1 MLFCLTFWFGLFLH
15 FVVGFILV
23 LFVSASKKY
32 FFLHDMFV
40 LSVFGTFCA
49 GVAVCVCVCLL
60 MSFLIHFVVMRVG
73 FLSFMV
79 PCLCIRLLY
88 LCLGYVFFCCL
99 VIMSLCVVLI
109 FFRYLCVFEVDDLR
123 VLVFSRF

>member
-49 GVAVCVCVCLL
+49 GVAVRVCVCVCV
-60 MSFLIHFVVMRVG
+60 S
-73 FLSFMV
+73 
-79 PCLCIRLLY
+79 
-88 LCLGYVFFCCL
+88 LCL
-99 VIMSLCVVLI
+99 
-109 FFRYLCVFEVDDLR
+109 
-123 VLVFSRF
+123 FSFILL